1 MASAVLFCMA
11 LSAQEVGHSEVGA
24 YSIGEEGLY
33 SEGLPIGELPN
44 EGLSAANIEEQ
55 TMELRARA
63 TVTKD
68 LPRGFALSLRQ
79 DFRARMVDRTYT
91 TEGNTSEPP
100 SIRRLY
106 TTLSL
111 HYEPIEYVHLRA
123 AYMLR
128 ILGDKWEQQPKDY
141 IQHRA
146 MVDITGQYRYR
157 QWKFALME
165 QLDIDCRM
173 DKPDERVARTA
184 SLLLRHCVKADYSFA
199 GTPLQLKSKVEL
211 HNTLNQPT
219 AYLDKIDPV
228 RHYGQYLTSAR
239 AEIGLRWKIND
250 RHSLTLTYRYQWD
263 YKRSVSI
270 TPIVLPDTG
279 TAAIPAAFSS
289 TEGVSLTYTRTH
301 SHIIQLAY
309 ELALPK

>member
-1 MASAVLFCMA
+1 MKRIVGIASAVLFCLA
-11 LSAQEVGHSEVGA
+11 GRAQEIRNSEVGA
-24 YSIGEEGLY
+24 YATGN
-33 SEGLPIGELPN
+33 EGLPY
-44 EGLSAANIEEQ
+44 STIEEQ

-68 LPRGFALSLRQ
+68 LPRGFSLSLRQ
-79 DFRARMVDRTYT
+79 DFRARMVDKTYT

-111 HYEPIEYVHLRA
+111 HYQPIEYVHLRA
-123 AYMLR
+123 GYMLR
-128 ILGDKWEQQPKDY
+128 ILGDKWERQPADY

-146 MVDITGQYRYR
+146 IVDVTGQYKYR

-173 DKPDERVARTA
+173 DKPDERVAKTA
-184 SLLLRHCVKADYSFA
+184 SLLLRHSVMVDYSFA

-219 AYLDKIDPV
+219 AYLNEIDPT
-228 RHYGQYLTSAR
+228 RHYGQYLTSVR
-239 AEIGLRWKIND
+239 AEIGLRWKINGL
-250 RHSLTLTYRYQWD
+250 HALTLTYRYQWD
-263 YKRSVSI
+263 YKRSVNI
-270 TPIVLPDTG
+270 TPIVLPDTEN
-279 TAAIPAAFSS
+279 TAYPAAFTP
-289 TEGVSLTYTRTH
+289 TEETSLTYTRTH

-309 ELALPK
+309 DLALPE

>member
-1 MASAVLFCMA
+1 MGVRSAT
-11 LSAQEVGHSEVGA
+11 
-24 YSIGEEGLY
+24 EG
-33 SEGLPIGELPN
+33 GLPYTN
-44 EGLSAANIEEQ
+44 ETEQ
-55 TMELRARA
+55 AMELRARA
-63 TVTKD
+63 TITKD

-79 DFRARMVDRTYT
+79 DFRARMVDKTYT
-91 TEGNTSEPP
+91 TDGNTTEPP

-123 AYMLR
+123 GYMLR
-128 ILGDKWEQQPKDY
+128 ILGDKWERQPVDY

-146 MVDITGQYRYR
+146 IVDITGQYRYR

-165 QLDIDCRM
+165 QFDIDCRM

-184 SLLLRHCVKADYSFA
+184 SLLLRHSVKVDYSFA

-219 AYLDKIDPV
+219 AYLNEIDPT
-228 RHYGQYLTSAR
+228 RHYGQYLTSVR
-239 AEIGLRWKIND
+239 AEIGLRWKINSL
-250 RHSLTLTYRYQWD
+250 HSLTLTYRYQWD
-263 YKRSVSI
+263 YKRSVNI
-270 TPIVLPDTG
+270 TPILPDTEG
-279 TAAIPAAFSS
+279 TAFPAAFP
-289 TEGVSLTYTRTH
+289 TAEETSLTYTRTH

-309 ELALPK
+309 DIALPE